1 MREDICAFHTE
12 DGAPFS
18 VSMCGTSFC
27 DGSYHIYRESS
38 KVYVMEYVI
47 SGRGTVEENGRSS
60 IAAAGDVYFLRR
72 GRRHCYHSDAK
83 EPWVKMWF
91 NFKGEAVDSLCECY
105 GIGADNVFHAPELR
119 PLFEEAIALGKSTGD
134 YRVVSDGI
142 AVVFMKILQFLSRS
156 KGSAKSDA
164 GIAGMLKKE
173 IDEVTDFG
181 ENLDII
187 SGRLGCSKS
196 HAIREFRAAY
206 GTTPYEYMQERR
218 FGIAKSLL
226 RGSAMSITEISEKL
240 GFYDVHYFSGS
251 FKRRFGKTPLCYRRS

>member
-27 DGSYHIYRESS
+27 DGSYYIYREDS

-60 IAAAGDVYFLRR
+60 VTVAGDVYFLRR
-72 GRRHCYHSDAK
+72 GRRHYYRSDA
-83 EPWVKMWF
+83 EDPWVKMWF

-105 GIGADNVFHAPELR
+105 GIGSENVFHAPELR

-134 YRVVSDGI
+134 YRAVSDGI
-142 AVVFMKILQFLSRS
+142 AVIFMRILQALSRS
-156 KGSAKSDA
+156 ERSSGGDG
-164 GIAGMLKKE
+164 GIAERLKTE
-173 IDEVTDFG
+173 IDEMTDFR

-187 SGRLGCSKS
+187 SGRLGCTKS